1 MLECGDEEE
10 GLLKGK
16 GGGRFIPSNLTEG
29 GGQQEEEDDIK
40 KVCSRAR
47 RTMLVG
53 DDAVGGMEVDNFA
66 SKRCR

>member
-47 RTMLVG
+47 RRG
-53 DDAVGGMEVDNFA
+53 AISNA
-66 SKRCR
+66 